1 MARKTLTRRQLGAAA
16 AAFGLDRALADA
28 APPERSAHILWY
40 QQPAQE
46 WVEALPIGNG
56 RLGAMIFGD
65 VWAERLQLNEATLWT
80 GGPYDPVNKRAREGL
95 GPVRDLIAAGRYA
108 EAEQKANETL
118 VATPPREMAYQPFG
132 DLGLR
137 WVGAQGGV
145 GGYRRSLDIDNAMA
159 ETRFQI
165 DGVRYRR
172 RMLASPVDQ
181 VIAMEVTASRPGAL
195 NFDVTL
201 TSAQTIQQ
209 VTLEGPST
217 IKIAGRN
224 NDGEAG
230 TPGQLTYCGR
240 ARVMAQGGSTRAV
253 DGRIEVRGAN
263 RVTILVAMA
272 TSYRRYDDVTGDP
285 DAITRGQL
293 DKAAAKTFD
302 QLARAATM
310 AHRVLFD
317 RVTLDLGGQDDVGVP
332 TDRRL
337 ARNEATDDPGLAEL
351 YFQYARYLLIACSRP
366 GGQAANLQ
374 GIWNDQVKPPWG
386 SNYTININTQMNYW
400 PAEAGGLAECAEPL
414 FELIADLA
422 ERGAVTARQ
431 MYGARGW
438 VAHHNTDL
446 WRGTAPFDHAKAGLW
461 PTGGAWLCLH
471 LWERY
476 DYGRDKRFLARAY
489 PIMRGAALFFL
500 DTLQTDP
507 ATGWLVTSP
516 SVSPENRHGFGSTLC
531 AGPTMDMQ
539 ILRDLFDHTREA
551 ARILGLDAD
560 FRQDLAKARDRLA
573 PTRIGAG
580 GQLMEWK
587 DDWDAVAVDPKHR
600 HVSHLYGLYPSWQLD
615 PAVHP
620 DLAAAAKRTLENRG
634 DKTTGWA
641 IAWRINLWARLGDG
655 DHAHEVLR
663 LLLARERTYP
673 NLFDAHPP
681 FQIDGNFGGAAAI
694 MEMLVQSKG
703 DIVDLL
709 PALPKAWPTGSLRG
723 VRLRNTGLA
732 DIAWRD
738 GKLERVTLRFATAGK
753 RTIRCGGVSREIFVR
768 AGGQAILDRPELA
781 LKAGGLA

>member
-16 AAFGLDRALADA
+16 AAFGLDRAMA
-28 APPERSAHILWY
+28 APAPKGRGDHVLWY
-40 QQPAQE
+40 DQPAKE

-65 VWAERLQLNEATLWT
+65 VWAERLQLNENTLWS
-80 GGPYDPVNKRAREGL
+80 GGPYDPVNPRAREGL
-95 GPVRDLIAAGRYA
+95 EPVRALIAAGRFA
-108 EAEQKANETL
+108 EAEQRANETL

-137 WVGAQGGV
+137 WAGARGAV
-145 GGYRRSLDIDNAMA
+145 SGYRRSLDIDNAVA
-159 ETRFQI
+159 ETTFEI

-172 RMLASPVDQ
+172 RAVASPVDQ
-181 VIAMEVTASRPGAL
+181 VIALELTASRPGAL
-195 NFDVTL
+195 DFDLTL
-201 TSAQTIQQ
+201 APAQTVREI
-209 VTLEGPST
+209 VVERPDTL
-217 IKIAGRN
+217 KISGRN
-224 NDGEAG
+224 NDGEGGVSGA
-230 TPGQLTYCGR
+230 LTYCGR
-240 ARVMAQGGSTRAV
+240 ARVVTQGGSVKGA
-253 DGRIEVRGAN
+253 DGQIAVRGAS
-263 RVTILVAMA
+263 RATIYLAMA
-272 TSYRRYDDVTGDP
+272 TSYRRYDDVGGDP
-285 DAITRGQL
+285 DAITRGQI
-293 DKAAAKTFD
+293 DKAAAKSFD
-302 QLARAATM
+302 QLARAATA
-310 AHRVLFD
+310 AHRALFD
-317 RVTLDLGGQDDVGVP
+317 RVSLDLGGKDDIGAP
-332 TDRRL
+332 TDIRI
-337 ARNEATDDPGLAEL
+337 ARNETTDDPGLVEL

-366 GGQAANLQ
+366 GGQPANLQ
-374 GIWNDQVKPPWG
+374 GLWNDQVKPPWG

-414 FELIADLA
+414 FDFIAELA
-422 ERGAVTARQ
+422 ERGAVTARE

-438 VAHHNTDL
+438 VAHHNSDL

-461 PTGGAWLCLH
+461 PTGGAWLCVH
-471 LWERY
+471 LWDHY

-489 PIMRGAALFFL
+489 PLMKGASQFFL
-500 DTLQTDP
+500 DTLQTDA

-551 ARILGLDAD
+551 GRILGLDPD
-560 FRQDLAKARDRLA
+560 FGEDLARARDRLA

-615 PAVHP
+615 PATHP
-620 DLAAAAKRTLENRG
+620 DLAAAARRTLETRG

-641 IAWRINLWARLGDG
+641 IAWRINLWARLKDG

-694 MEMLVQSKG
+694 LEMLVQSKG
-703 DIVDLL
+703 EIIDLL
-709 PALPKAWPTGSLRG
+709 PALPAAWPQGSIRG
-723 VRLRNTGLA
+723 VRVRNAGEVDLF
-732 DIAWRD
+732 WRD
-738 GKLERVTLRFATAGK
+738 GKLERVTLRCATAGK
-753 RTIRCGGVSREIFVR
+753 RTIRCGEVKREIFVR
-768 AGGQAILDRPELA
+768 AGGRVTLDGPSLEGAARPR
-781 LKAGGLA
+781 

>member
-1 MARKTLTRRQLGAAA
+1 VARKTLTRRQLGAAT
-16 AAFGLDRALADA
+16 AAFGLDRAIA
-28 APPERSAHILWY
+28 APAPKDRGDHVLWY
-40 QQPAQE
+40 DQPAKA

-65 VWAERLQLNEATLWT
+65 VWAERLQLNENTLWS
-80 GGPYDPVNKRAREGL
+80 GGPYDPVNPRAREGL
-95 GPVRDLIAAGRYA
+95 EPVRALIAAGRFA
-108 EAEQKANETL
+108 EAEQRANETL

-137 WVGAQGGV
+137 WAGARGAV
-145 GGYRRSLDIDNAMA
+145 NGYRRALDIDNAIA
-159 ETRFQI
+159 ETTFEI

-172 RMLASPVDQ
+172 RVVASPVDQ
-181 VIAMEVTASRPGAL
+181 VIALELTASRPGAL
-195 NFDVTL
+195 DFDLTL
-201 TSAQTIQQ
+201 TPAQTVREIVVERQD
-209 VTLEGPST
+209 TL
-217 IKIAGRN
+217 KIFGRD
-224 NDGEAG
+224 NDGEGGVSGA
-230 TPGQLTYCGR
+230 LTYCGR
-240 ARVMAQGGSTRAV
+240 ARVVTQGGSVEGA
-253 DGRIEVRGAN
+253 DGQIAVRGAS
-263 RVTILVAMA
+263 RATIYLAMA
-272 TSYRRYDDVTGDP
+272 TSYRRYDDVGGDP
-285 DAITRGQL
+285 DAITRGQI
-293 DKAAAKTFD
+293 DKAAAKSFD
-302 QLARAATM
+302 QLLHAATA
-310 AHRVLFD
+310 AHRALFD
-317 RVTLDLGGQDDVGVP
+317 RVSLDLGGKDDIGAP
-332 TDRRL
+332 TDIRI
-337 ARNEATDDPGLAEL
+337 ARNETTDDPGLAEL

-366 GGQAANLQ
+366 GGQPANLQ
-374 GIWNDQVKPPWG
+374 GLWNDQVKPPWG

-414 FELIADLA
+414 FDFIAELA
-422 ERGAVTARQ
+422 ERGAVTARE

-438 VAHHNTDL
+438 VAHHNSDL

-489 PIMRGAALFFL
+489 PLMKGASQFFL
-500 DTLQTDP
+500 DTLQTDA

-551 ARILGLDAD
+551 GRILGLDSD
-560 FRQDLAKARDRLA
+560 FGEDLARARDRLV
-573 PTRIGAG
+573 PSRVGAG

-587 DDWDAVAVDPKHR
+587 DDWDAVAVDTKHR

-620 DLAAAAKRTLENRG
+620 DLAAAARRTLETRG

-641 IAWRINLWARLGDG
+641 IAWRINLWARLKDG
-655 DHAHEVLR
+655 DHAHDVLR

-694 MEMLVQSKG
+694 LEMLVQSKG
-703 DIVDLL
+703 EIIDLL
-709 PALPKAWPTGSLRG
+709 PALPTAWPQGSVRG
-723 VRLRNTGLA
+723 VRVRNAGEVDLF
-732 DIAWRD
+732 WRD
-738 GKLERVTLRFATAGK
+738 GKLERVTLRCATAGN
-753 RTIRCGGVSREIFVR
+753 RTLRCGEVKREIFVR
-768 AGGQAILDRPELA
+768 AGGRVTLDRPSLEGA
-781 LKAGGLA
+781 ARAAP